1 LLRLKSKIE
10 EGKNKEDSDM
20 ASEDVR
26 ASQALYASQQQA
38 AWDANIKKITDENA
52 ANWQAYKENV
62 KPACGDGGV
71 PCKPISYPAARDQTL
86 TTQYTPP
93 VYDSKTTNMINS
105 PCPRNGLFVAC
116 NGDRTRVLAS
126 VEANKGK
133 DKTDFDSNRLQLLAI
148 AASNNARDVKDREE
162 QRKNNG
168 VAVVTAVVAA
178 NSASNPK
185 EVGTKLAKAINNN
198 NGKKQPAKLK
208 AKDKAKKSFAKGIA
222 KIKKQNRRR

>member
-1 LLRLKSKIE
+1 
-10 EGKNKEDSDM
+10 M

-26 ASQALYASQQQA
+26 AAQAFGAAQRQA
-38 AWDANIKKITDENA
+38 AWDADIKKITDENA
-52 ANWQAYKENV
+52 AKWQAYNENV
-62 KPACGDGGV
+62 KPACGSVGV
-71 PCKPISYPAARDQTL
+71 PCKPTGYPAARDQTL

-105 PCPRNGLFVAC
+105 PCPRDGFFVAC

-133 DKTDFDSNRLQLLAI
+133 DKTDFDSNRVQLLAI
-148 AASNNARDVKDREE
+148 AASNNERFAKDREE

-178 NSASNPK
+178 NSTSNPK
-185 EVGTKLAKAINNN
+185 ESGVKLAKAINNN
-198 NGKKQPAKLK
+198 KSKKQPAKLK
-208 AKDKAKKSFAKGIA
+208 AKEKAKKAFAKGIA